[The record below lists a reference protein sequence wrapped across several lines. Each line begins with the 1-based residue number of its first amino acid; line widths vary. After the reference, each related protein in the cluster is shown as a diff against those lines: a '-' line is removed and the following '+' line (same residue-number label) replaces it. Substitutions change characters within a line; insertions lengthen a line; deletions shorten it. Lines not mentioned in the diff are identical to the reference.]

1 MIKVSEA
8 IGLLREYN
16 ENGWDRWVS
25 LSVYKAEQIAELI
38 EFLSQTIK
46 QQNMDIAKLQEDL
59 INVIAKR
66 TDGENK

>member
-1 MIKVSEA
+1 MITSQEA
-8 IGLLREYN
+8 IMVLRTLE
-16 ENGWDRWVS
+16 EKMHVS
-25 LSVYKAEQIAELI
+25 VCGEIAELI
-38 EFLSQTIK
+38 EFLSQAIK